1 MNPFHLAFA
10 MVSFG
15 LVSVRDSVQR
25 LRSVDQPQRS
35 EAPPATSSHQ
45 SPDERRRHFV
55 LLPGGAR
62 RTTRKRRFTLAVVH

>member
-15 LVSVRDSVQR
+15 LESMRDSVQR
-25 LRSVDQPQRS
+25 LRSTGHPPH
-35 EAPPATSSHQ
+35 EAEPRALGGET
-45 SPDERRRHFV
+45 PDERRRHFV

-62 RTTRKRRFTLAVVH
+62 GTTRKRRFTLAVVH